1 MSNNVII
8 NRLAIILVSAAVL
21 TGLFLL
27 AYLLLGAQAPD
38 SSENSVLIQHF
49 LTAPL
54 SWSYALISLLAFV
67 AFMAWIP
74 RQWPL
79 WRLRSVYQ
87 RLDSSQLDEN
97 PEQCRQFYRAALAFR
112 VRYGE
117 LRYVSQFLEQFT
129 FFYHFH
135 NDALRWINDLC
146 NDLLPG
152 PIPENFI
159 IHSICSGRIGRIFSG
174 MEYGGG
180 LPSASVSFNEPVYL
194 HARVDSLEIW
204 SASSSKPIS
213 VLNRQ
218 PLELETGK
226 QFPDYLSCYLMG
238 VDKETLKPRRM
249 ELRCRLRVGHN
260 GQRDPESAMDLLD
273 DLRFWIERLGTPIY
287 ETNEENFGID
297 VAEIESQEQAVT
309 PTEHPSSSQLQAQ
322 LQQLSGRY
330 IDGYFYRSTLS
341 LASPEIPLDAVVLC
355 SGLGIVAITEFTLDG
370 TINYSGE
377 DYWTQASNGEIKK
390 FENVCL
396 PVLESRYELQRLL
409 EKYSLDDWPVH
420 SLVLF
425 SHPAVLLQHEFGK
438 PWTQCD
444 VISLPGLRNWF
455 ANKPANDT
463 IRFTKDDYNRFIAL
477 LDPARLH
484 VDQAIQA

>member
-1 MSNNVII
+1 MLNNVIL

-21 TGLFLL
+21 TGLYLL
-27 AYLLLGAQAPD
+27 GYLLLGAQAPH
-38 SSENSVLIQHF
+38 SSEHSAFMQHF
-49 LTAPL
+49 LSAPL
-54 SWSYALISLLAFV
+54 SWSYALLSALAFV
-67 AFMAWIP
+67 AFLAWIP
-74 RQWPL
+74 QQWPV
-79 WRLRSVYQ
+79 WRLRAVYQ

-97 PEQCRQFYRAALAFR
+97 PELCQQFYRAALTFR

-117 LRYVSQFLEQFT
+117 VRFVSQFLEQFT
-129 FFYHFH
+129 FFYHYH
-135 NDALRWINDLC
+135 NDALRWINNLC
-146 NDLLPG
+146 NEFLPG

-194 HARVDSLEIW
+194 HARVDSLEVW

-218 PLELETGK
+218 PLELEAGR
-226 QFPDYLSCYLMG
+226 QFPDYLSCYLKG
-238 VDKETLKPRRM
+238 LDKATLKPRRM

-260 GQRDPESAMDLLD
+260 GQSEPESAMDLLD
-273 DLRFWIERLGTPIY
+273 DLRFWIEQLGTPYY
-287 ETNEENFGID
+287 EESAVNFGID
-297 VAEIESQEQAVT
+297 VAEIDSHEQQAL
-309 PTEHPSSSQLQAQ
+309 SSENPGTTQLQAQ

-330 IDGYFYRSTLS
+330 IDGYFYRTTLS
-341 LASPEIPLDAVVLC
+341 LASPRIPLDAVVLC

-370 TINYSGE
+370 SISYSGE
-377 DYWTQASNGEIKK
+377 DYWTQISNGEIKQ

-396 PVLESRYELQRLL
+396 PVLESRYELQDLM
-409 EKYSLDDWPVH
+409 EHYGLDDWPIH

-425 SHPAVLLQHEFGK
+425 SHPSVILQHEFGK

-444 VISLPGLRNWF
+444 VISLAGLRNWF

-477 LDPARLH
+477 LDPARLR
-484 VDQAIQA
+484 VEQAVRA